1 MTRLIDA
8 LLNDPDHKMDRS
20 PRAWLA
26 GFAVLGGKCDLL
38 DRIKKEAPKYGSG
51 DSPEPLFCTLW
62 PTKPWLSPSRETAPS
77 AVSASVRP

>member
-26 GFAVLGGKCDLL
+26 GFAVLVVALLALVGLFDLL
-38 DRIKKEAPKYGSG
+38 
-51 DSPEPLFCTLW
+51 
-62 PTKPWLSPSRETAPS
+62 SRLIG
-77 AVSASVRP
+77 